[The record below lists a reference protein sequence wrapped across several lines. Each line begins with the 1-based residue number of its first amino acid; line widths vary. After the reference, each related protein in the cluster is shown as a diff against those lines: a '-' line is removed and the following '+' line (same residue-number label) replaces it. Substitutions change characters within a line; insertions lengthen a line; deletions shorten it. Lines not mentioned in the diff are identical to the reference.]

1 MWNRQHWSCFWRKI
15 IVVSHLHPTGW
26 PYSGQR
32 WVVCYSQKT
41 DYTFSPGPLSPS
53 FLIPL
58 SLLRALEL
66 SAMYWPWSLMHSH
79 THTSSQPFPYSSSVP
94 LSLCFSSLSSSLP
107 SLPLPSFN
115 FPMWCQSRRRWRV
128 QARPADIP
136 LSFQQPF
143 TSLRVGMEGS
153 REKSKRNKGRWEEK
167 QKLHKMRGSLNLSAG
182 WWPRAVPGHTSF
194 PKFRHVLVRTCMKD
208 RWKEKET
215 AQKTLFVC
223 LCTWKCARVS
233 APPLGHSVS
242 APKSQWTAPPHPLA
256 LNSLVSTLMSRLG
269 VEVEDQEGRACEN
282 DINTNTKL

>member
-1 MWNRQHWSCFWRKI
+1 MLIIWNRQHWSCVWRKI

-79 THTSSQPFPYSSSVP
+79 THTRGVGLSSVP
-94 LSLCFSSLSSSLP
+94 LSLCFSSSSLP
-107 SLPLPSFN
+107 SPLPPSFN

-128 QARPADIP
+128 QARLADIP

-143 TSLRVGMEGS
+143 TSLWVGMEGS

-167 QKLHKMRGSLNLSAG
+167 QKLHKMQGSLNLSAG
-182 WWPRAVPGHTSF
+182 WWSRAVPGHTSF
-194 PKFRHVLVRTCMKD
+194 PRFRHVLVYERQMKGERD
-208 RWKEKET
+208 SAENS
-215 AQKTLFVC
+215 VC
-223 LCTWKCARVS
+223 LFMYLK
-233 APPLGHSVS
+233 
-242 APKSQWTAPPHPLA
+242 
-256 LNSLVSTLMSRLG
+256 M
-269 VEVEDQEGRACEN
+269 RACVCTSTWIQCFSTQVTVDSSSPSFGSE
-282 DINTNTKL
+282 